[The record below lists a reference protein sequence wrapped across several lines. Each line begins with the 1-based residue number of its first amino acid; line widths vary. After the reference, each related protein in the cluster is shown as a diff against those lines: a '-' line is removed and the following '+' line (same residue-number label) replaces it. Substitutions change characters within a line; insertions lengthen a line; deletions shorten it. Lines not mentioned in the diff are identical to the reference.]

1 MIESL
6 PAYVSITFILTT
18 FVTVGFLTR
27 SIKSRA
33 DDEFPGKLAIALLFF
48 WLIFQAVIAIGGLY
62 LITDTFPPRIFLFA
76 FAPALLTIL
85 LYFIFFRSNFIE
97 LLPLKVLTWLHVIRI
112 PVELV
117 LYWLFIGGLVPR
129 EMTFE
134 GWNFDIL
141 SGITAP
147 IIALLAFRGGSV
159 NRPLLIVWNIAAL
172 ALLFNIVAIA
182 VLALPGP
189 TQQIAFDHPNI
200 AVTFFPFIWL
210 PAVVVPI
217 VFFSHLA
224 SLWKLIRGSVT

>member
-18 FVTVGFLTR
+18 FVTVGFLTH

-48 WLIFQAVIAIGGLY
+48 WLIFQAVVAIGGLY
-62 LITDTFPPRIFLFA
+62 LITHSFPPRIFLFA
-76 FAPALLTIL
+76 VAPALLTIL
-85 LYFIFFRSNFIE
+85 LYFVFFRSNFIE
-97 LLPLKVLTWLHVIRI
+97 LLPLKVLTWIHVIRI

-117 LYWLFIGGLVPR
+117 LYWLFLGGLVPR

-147 IIALLAFRGGSV
+147 IIALVAFPGGSV

-172 ALLFNIVAIA
+172 VLLFNIVAIA
-182 VLALPGP
+182 VMALPGP
-189 TQQIAFDHPNI
+189 MQQIAFDRPNI

-224 SLWKLIRGSVT
+224 SLWKLIRGSVK